1 MNFKKKHGLNVLN
14 SAQIYFLIKR
24 EDWKLHLSTKR
35 PPMTLTCEKWVNDMN
50 RSQNKVGCKQK
61 EVGDLEKASGDSFR
75 KYYGGRD

>member
-1 MNFKKKHGLNVLN
+1 
-14 SAQIYFLIKR
+14 
-24 EDWKLHLSTKR
+24 
-35 PPMTLTCEKWVNDMN
+35 MN